1 MKLQAVLAGIAGFLT
16 GMFFSVFV
24 APQAMAADQ
33 VKFRMDWI
41 IEGKYVPFYVARDRG
56 YFEKHGLDVTLIEG
70 RGSLQSA
77 TMVDAKQIDYS
88 YGDFMTAVQ
97 VMSKGGKNRAIAVGM
112 RDNGGGYI
120 FLKSSGIKTAKDLEG
135 KRFGTNPADFGSVLL
150 PAVAGASGIDDKKI
164 VIRTMEPAVRT
175 PALFEGRID
184 FIAGANGSSIQR
196 MAVLGKKQG
205 KEVGYLFFKDLGL
218 KAYGHVFQAH
228 EDLIKKNPDQVRR
241 FVTAIYEAWVWC
253 VKNPTEALEVFLKAN
268 PQKER
273 DISLP
278 QMEATLEDGMDA
290 ETREHG
296 LGYFGEAKV
305 KASVD
310 VANRYLELSP
320 PVDYKITYTNQFV
333 SKTPRM

>member
-1 MKLQAVLAGIAGFLT
+1 MRSRLAVTSLVGILAVACFLIS
-16 GMFFSVFV
+16 GPKV
-24 APQAMAADQ
+24 MAADQ
-33 VKFRMDWI
+33 VRFRVDWI

-56 YFEKHGLDVTLIEG
+56 FFKKHGLDVTLIEG

-77 TMVDAKQIDYS
+77 TMVDAKQVDYS
-88 YGDFMTAVQ
+88 YGDFLTAVQ
-97 VMSKGGKNRAIAVGM
+97 VMSKGAKNRAIGVGM

-150 PAVAGASGIDDKKI
+150 PAVAAASGIDEKKI
-164 VIRTMEPAVRT
+164 VIKTMEPAVRT
-175 PALFEGRID
+175 PALFEGKID
-184 FIAGANGSSIQR
+184 FLAGSNGSSIQR

-205 KEVGYLFFKDLGL
+205 KEVGYLFFKDMGL
-218 KAYGHVFQAH
+218 KAYGHVFQTH
-228 EDLIKKNPDQVRR
+228 EDLIKSNPDQVRR
-241 FVTAIYEAWVWC
+241 FLAAIYEAWAWSIKH
-253 VKNPTEALEVFLKAN
+253 KNEALKVFLKAN

-273 DISLP
+273 DITVA
-278 QMEATLEDGMDA
+278 QMDA
-290 ETREHG
+290 ALDDVQDSVTKEHG
-296 LGYFGEAKV
+296 LGYFEEAKV

-310 VANRYLELSP
+310 VANRYFKLSP

>member
-1 MKLQAVLAGIAGFLT
+1 MKSRLAVTGIASILA
-16 GMFFSVFV
+16 GMFFMVFSPRV
-24 APQAMAADQ
+24 MAAEQ

-56 YFEKHGLDVTLIEG
+56 FFAKHGLDVALIEG

-77 TMVDAKQIDYS
+77 TMVDAKQIEYS
-88 YGDFMTAVQ
+88 YGDFVTAVQ

-112 RDNGGGYI
+112 RDNAGGYI
-120 FLKSSGIKTAKDLEG
+120 FLKSSGIKAPKDLEG

-150 PAVAGASGIDDKKI
+150 PAVAAASGIDEKKI
-164 VIRTMEPAVRT
+164 IIRTMEPAVRT

-196 MAVLGKKQG
+196 MAVLGKRQG
-205 KEVGYLFFKDLGL
+205 KEVGYLFFKDMGL

-241 FVTAIYEAWVWC
+241 FVTAIFEAWAWC
-253 VKNPTEALEVFLKAN
+253 AKNPTEALEIFLKAN

-278 QMEATLEDGMDA
+278 QMEATLADAMDA
-290 ETREHG
+290 ETKEHG
-296 LGYFGEAKV
+296 LGYFGEAKT

-310 VANRYLELSP
+310 VANRYLALSP
-320 PVDYKITYTNQFV
+320 PVNYKITYTNQFV
-333 SKTPRM
+333 RNTPRM